1 MTEPGDTPAV
11 AVSGLIKNFRS
22 GKRSVTALGG
32 VDFTVRQGGITTL
45 VGPDAAGKTTLLRL
59 IAGLLLPDAGSIRVL
74 DCDVV
79 RDAATIQ
86 AEIGYMPQ
94 RFGLYEDLTVAENLA
109 LHADLRQVVGEER
122 RRRMV
127 ELLDFT
133 ELRPFTGRLAGRLSG
148 GMKQKLGLACSL
160 LAKPR
165 LLLLDEPSV
174 GVDPLSRRQLWRIV
188 EELTTGGTTVI
199 WSTAYLDEAER
210 SREVLLLHEGRLLD
224 QGPPAAFL
232 ARLGGRVFMAVS
244 DTGRRRAVQATAAS
258 APGVVGASIHGEG
271 VRLVLAP
278 GAAPLSA
285 ETLVCTAIEQVPPR
299 MEDAFLALLSAR
311 GAAQP
316 LPAPPALRR
325 DAPIPE
331 GDVIEVKELTRR
343 FGDFVAVDRVSFS
356 VARGEVFGLLGPN
369 GAGKSTIFRM
379 LCGLLTPSAGTA
391 RVLGIDLG
399 RSAADARARIGYMP
413 QKFALYGDLTVRQN
427 LNFFAQAYGLK
438 AARRAERVA
447 WVLDEFSL
455 GAFADAA
462 CNGLTLGHK
471 QRLSLGAA
479 LMHEPAILFLDEPTS
494 GVDPLTRR
502 AFWARITALADQ
514 GVTVMVTS
522 HFMEEAEYCDR
533 LAIVFRSRMIA
544 AATPARLK
552 ASQATATLPRP
563 TLEEAF
569 IQLIEVTGQE
579 ERA

>member
-1 MTEPGDTPAV
+1 MTAAAGAPAIEIAGLVKRFRTGGRAV
-11 AVSGLIKNFRS
+11 AALDGLDC
-22 GKRSVTALGG
+22 V
-32 VDFTVRQGGITTL
+32 VPEGGITTL

-59 IAGLLLPDAGSIRVL
+59 VAGLLRPDSGTIRVL
-74 DCDVV
+74 GCDAV
-79 RDAATIQ
+79 RDATSIQ

-109 LHADLRQVVGEER
+109 LHADLRQVVGDDR
-122 RRRMV
+122 RRRMA

-133 ELRPFTGRLAGRLSG
+133 ELEPFTGRLAGRLSG

-160 LAKPR
+160 LARPR

-188 EELTTGGTTVI
+188 EDLTAGGTTVV

-210 SREVLLLHEGRLLD
+210 SRTVLLLHEGRLLD
-224 QGPPAAFL
+224 QGPPADFL
-232 ARLGGRVFMAVS
+232 SPLKGRAFMALS
-244 DTGRRRAVQATAAS
+244 APERRRAVQAAA
-258 APGVVGASIHGEG
+258 AETPGVADAAIHGEG
-271 VRLVLAP
+271 VRLVMRTDAP
-278 GAAPLSA
+278 PPDAGALGSDR
-285 ETLVCTAIEQVPPR
+285 IEPAPPR
-299 MEDAFLALLSAR
+299 LEDAFLALLAAR
-311 GAAQP
+311 GTAAAA
-316 LPAPPALRR
+316 PAPPTPRPA
-325 DAPIPE
+325 APA
-331 GDVIEVKELTRR
+331 GDVIVAKDLTRR
-343 FGDFVAVDRVSFS
+343 FGDFVAVDRVNFS

-379 LCGLLTPSAGTA
+379 LCGLLAPSTGIA

-427 LNFFAQAYGLK
+427 LAFFAQAYGLG
-438 AARRAERVA
+438 AARRAERMA
-447 WVLDEFSL
+447 WVLDEFHL
-455 GAFADAA
+455 GPYADSA
-462 CNGLTLGHK
+462 CNSLPLGHK

-494 GVDPLTRR
+494 GVDPLARR
-502 AFWARITALADQ
+502 AFWTRIAALADR

-533 LAIVFRSRMIA
+533 LAVIYRSRLIA
-544 AATPARLK
+544 AATPERLRR
-552 ASQATATLPRP
+552 SQATAAMPRP

-569 IQLIEVTGQE
+569 IALIQASGQE
-579 ERA
+579 EAA